1 MHSVDPCGYGSEG
14 FEEMFCPHCGVNRQ
28 SADSY
33 YCTRCGG
40 ELPHGKTL
48 ARRITPEQS
57 MNMLLVFDLLTV
69 MLGLFS
75 AVALCVTYL
84 WSGGAK
90 WSIYVA
96 VASTLVIAAYQGT
109 SLFIGLNL
117 RRRFKRA
124 CTAAARPAVEPQ
136 GAQSAPLLD
145 ASERASSVGV
155 RTISESTTERLDL
168 QLSRQPERS
177 RRR

>member
-1 MHSVDPCGYGSEG
+1 MLSATEAKDQK
-14 FEEMFCPHCGVNRQ
+14 MTFCPHCGANKQ
-28 SADSY
+28 NANNY

-40 ELPHGKTL
+40 DLPNGKTL

-69 MLGLFS
+69 VLCLFS

-84 WSGGAK
+84 QAGNAQ

-96 VASTLVIAAYQGT
+96 VASALVIAAYQGT
-109 SLFIGLNL
+109 SLFIELNL

-124 CTAAARPAVEPQ
+124 ARADCPANETEEAQRAALLDNPETASSLAAR
-136 GAQSAPLLD
+136 S
-145 ASERASSVGV
+145 
-155 RTISESTTERLDL
+155 ISESTTERLNL
-168 QLSRQPERS
+168 LPRRSERS
-177 RRR
+177 RQR